1 MKNENII
8 QVKSLNKTFEF
19 SVKDENKSFFKN
31 LFSPLKKKVEAVK
44 SINFTVEK
52 GERLA
57 FIGPN
62 GAGKSTTIKMLTGIL
77 FPTSGDVSVL
87 GLNPQKDRKKL
98 AYKIGTVFGQRSQ
111 MFPNLSIVDS
121 MYFFGKMYDLENAKI
136 ENRIKYLCE
145 VFDLESFKSQP
156 VRKLSL
162 GQRMRG
168 EIACALIHNPEI
180 IFLDEPT
187 IGLDVVSKKSL
198 RELLLKIN
206 KEENVTIFLTSHD
219 VGDIEFLCQRTIIV
233 NHGEIV
239 VDMNTVDLQKNF
251 IHEKYID
258 IFINKKLEI
267 LPELVEG
274 INYKNI
280 EKAKESDKIKLV
292 IDLKILNIKNALQK
306 VLEIFDVVDIEVYDV
321 ELEEVIREMYAK
333 AK

>member
-1 MKNENII
+1 M
-8 QVKSLNKTFEF
+8 
-19 SVKDENKSFFKN
+19 FF
-31 LFSPLKKKVEAVK
+31 
-44 SINFTVEK
+44 T
-52 GERLA
+52 
-57 FIGPN
+57 
-62 GAGKSTTIKMLTGIL
+62 
-77 FPTSGDVSVL
+77 
-87 GLNPQKDRKKL
+87 RKKL

-274 INYKNI
+274 INYKNK

>member
-1 MKNENII
+1 MTDIIIKVKNLKKEFI
-8 QVKSLNKTFEF
+8 F
-19 SVKDENKSFFKN
+19 SVKDDKKGFFVN
-31 LFSPLKKKVEAVK
+31 LFKPQNKKVEAVK
-44 SINFTVEK
+44 SINFEVKK
-52 GERLA
+52 GERVA

-77 FPTSGDVSVL
+77 FPTSGKVSVI
-87 GLNPQKDRKKL
+87 GLNPQLERKKL

-121 MYFFGKMYDLENAKI
+121 MYFFGHMYDLKKEKI
-136 ENRIKYLCE
+136 QERIDYLCG
-145 VFDLESFKSQP
+145 VFDLGEFKDQP

-168 EIACALIHNPEI
+168 EIACALVHSPKI

-187 IGLDVVSKKSL
+187 IGLDVIAKKSL

-206 KEENVTIFLTSHD
+206 KEADVTIFLTSHD
-219 VGDIEFLCQRTIIV
+219 VGDIEALCERTIIV

-239 VDMNTVDLQKNF
+239 VDMKTEDLQKNF

-258 IFINKKLEI
+258 LTLKNGSKNKFTI
-267 LPELVEG
+267 DTQ
-274 INYKNI
+274 
-280 EKAKESDKIKLV
+280 KESVSEGLKRLLDEYDV
-292 IDLKILNIKNALQK
+292 EDID
-306 VLEIFDVVDIEVYDV
+306 VYDI

-333 AK
+333 SK